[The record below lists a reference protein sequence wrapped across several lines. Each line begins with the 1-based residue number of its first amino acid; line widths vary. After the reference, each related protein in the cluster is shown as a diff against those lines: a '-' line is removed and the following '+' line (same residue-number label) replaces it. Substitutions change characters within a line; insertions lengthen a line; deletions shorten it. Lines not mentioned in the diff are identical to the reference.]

1 MNFGTWK
8 SCGLVSRWTAKS
20 EKKPYGTR
28 PSRADCFLS
37 WSIFILCRK
46 IFLLVEQARQILHV
60 FIDGGSQR
68 HFRRFRC
75 RFSSVADWL
84 LSMMTPSAV
93 NFFVMSLLRLMDHL
107 TVHNIQKK
115 TLLIFTAHPRSSSME
130 TQNSSDVGGRPGE
143 NCAPITLYFFL
154 KKRKFVKCD
163 SSPSA
168 WPSLVNLHRWLLRW
182 WRLLHLKRFHE
193 ICSAAADELFRSN
206 QEIRGKTSGKTGELN
221 PIACFSPLKN
231 YLRATACPHPLL
243 L

>member
-115 TLLIFTAHPRSSSME
+115 TLLIFTAHPWSSSME

-143 NCAPITLYFFL
+143 NCAPITLDFFFFKRENLWNVIRHRQRDHHLLTYIGDCCADGACCIWNDFMRSAQLLPTNYFAL
-154 KKRKFVKCD
+154 IRKSEEK
-163 SSPSA
+163 PQEK
-168 WPSLVNLHRWLLRW
+168 LVNLT
-182 WRLLHLKRFHE
+182 
-193 ICSAAADELFRSN
+193 
-206 QEIRGKTSGKTGELN
+206 Q
-221 PIACFSPLKN
+221 
-231 YLRATACPHPLL
+231 
-243 L
+243 